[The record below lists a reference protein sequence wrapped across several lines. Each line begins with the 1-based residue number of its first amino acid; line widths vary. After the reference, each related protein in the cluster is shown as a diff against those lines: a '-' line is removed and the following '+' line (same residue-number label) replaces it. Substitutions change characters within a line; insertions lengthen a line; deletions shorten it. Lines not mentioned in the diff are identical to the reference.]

1 VDYGGAGTVT
11 KARRTAQIRL
21 ARVLRGRNEPHGK
34 PITDESIMKGVEVN
48 DAGIVELWVKPPHPH
63 CPCCLDDLIR
73 LRNEV
78 SSQKGVL
85 GCHIEVVGIPQSER
99 WTAAVNE

>member
-1 VDYGGAGTVT
+1 VT

-34 PITDESIMKGVEVN
+34 PITDDSIMKGVEVD

-78 SSQKGVL
+78 ASQKGVL
-85 GCHIEVVGIPQSER
+85 GCHIEVVGIPQAER